1 MAPSGAEAR
10 GGAGGCEGKMAVSD
24 GGGASGAEAG
34 YQVHIATALDE
45 GLGGS
50 ALLSQLHERAPELSM
65 QEMQRELLAAQAT
78 EDSALFDLIAENYR
92 DFFRLAQS
100 LDTSAE
106 VRPRSSRFPHH
117 DCCSFVGDGGVAVGA
132 AGAPQRGEQA
142 GGAQGP

>member
-1 MAPSGAEAR
+1 
-10 GGAGGCEGKMAVSD
+10 MAVSD

-106 VRPRSSRFPHH
+106 VRPLSLRLPHRRRSSTRLL
-117 DCCSFVGDGGVAVGA
+117 FVRRRRRS
-132 AGAPQRGEQA
+132 RGRRCWRSTA
-142 GGAQGP
+142 R